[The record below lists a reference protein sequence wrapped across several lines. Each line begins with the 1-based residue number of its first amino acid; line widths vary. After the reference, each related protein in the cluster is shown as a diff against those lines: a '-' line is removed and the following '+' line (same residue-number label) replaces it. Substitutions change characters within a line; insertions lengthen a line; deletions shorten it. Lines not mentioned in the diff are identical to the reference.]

1 MFYLAATLALFRL
14 IPRNLP
20 SLLSRQQQQPQQ
32 YDPTQSQSVVFLLLG
47 ALLGVA
53 YSLGTEKY
61 MRAMRHPHIFVRNA
75 MLWLSAMAWLFAAAA
90 VIWLASR
97 IYNQVDGGLEGF
109 DRSMGV
115 LIPFVVR
122 ADLIVDWAKRV
133 AWALINMSTWT
144 QSTVQLRRLLR
155 RASHMQHTLSAS
167 HDVTDLFRDA
177 ESVQTRLLAAE
188 NQLWT
193 QDANSLVH
201 LSELVHHFE
210 KLGRVAVYA
219 LAVLF
224 GAIPAA
230 FAWVL
235 YAVYQIV
242 ICFRCSAYAPALLF
256 TASIILTPVFAVV
269 LIIAAIILLGGVVS
283 LSVVGTIIQ
292 FSVYWSTRIMYYMVR
307 VLLSQQWAGFPQLRT
322 LHTMHAVDPDTASA
336 SMIVRG
342 IRSPVEASISMAE
355 MGSLLPTELE
365 FSLSSWDGTDK
376 RRGDTLKPISVS
388 ISRHFRTLSLI
399 GDLMEHHSSGAN
411 ISPPHPHTVAPST
424 QNTKHT
430 HRPQLD
436 TTASSSD
443 SSRQNRHVQ
452 IPDRVTSSIEV
463 HGSEVR
469 TEQECIKERNVT
481 ILRLMQKLGLDLS
494 VKSGRRRRLSTFYAF
509 AMLVHMQI
517 ESGGNAWRLCSVEYL
532 TDLDFKKRISSF
544 GCVIADEAGIAI
556 DELSSRLK
564 VSSKYRVVPTGYP
577 TSRMVPVAD
586 WLRSALLGFLETD
599 LERAYSDDKA
609 PEISTLSMEGD
620 EP

>member
-1 MFYLAATLALFRL
+1 MASLAAAFSLARH
-14 IPRNLP
+14 IPRDLP
-20 SLLSRQQQQPQQ
+20 TILSRQQQQQN
-32 YDPTQSQSVVFLLLG
+32 DPTQSQSVVFLLLG

-75 MLWLSAMAWLFAAAA
+75 MLWLSAIAWLFAAAA

-155 RASHMQHTLSAS
+155 RAPQMEHAVCVN
-167 HDVTDLFRDA
+167 HDVTDLFRTS
-177 ESVQTRLLAAE
+177 ESVQSRLLTAE

-193 QDANSLVH
+193 QDAHSLVH

-219 LAVLF
+219 LAVLV

-230 FAWVL
+230 LAWLV
-235 YAVYQIV
+235 YAVYQII
-242 ICFRCSAYAPALLF
+242 ICFRCSAHAPALLY
-256 TASIILTPVFAVV
+256 TASIMLTPVFAFV
-269 LIIAAIILLGGVVS
+269 LIISSIILLGGVVS

-292 FSVYWSTRIMYYMVR
+292 FSVYWSTRIAYYMVR
-307 VLLSQQWAGFPQLRT
+307 VLLSQQWAGFPHLRT
-322 LHTMHAVDPDTASA
+322 LHTMHAVDPDIATA

-342 IRSPVEASISMAE
+342 IRSPAEASIAMAE

-376 RRGDTLKPISVS
+376 RKGGRLKPISVS
-388 ISRHFRTLSLI
+388 ISRHVRTLSFI
-399 GDLMEHHSSGAN
+399 GDFVDRHSSSAN
-411 ISPPHPHTVAPST
+411 SSPPNGNPSASST
-424 QNTKHT
+424 ANTKET
-430 HRPQLD
+430 HRSELD
-436 TTASSSD
+436 TAASSAESGRHN
-443 SSRQNRHVQ
+443 RQLQNADR
-452 IPDRVTSSIEV
+452 IPSSIEV
-463 HGSEVR
+463 HGSEAR
-469 TEQECIKERNVT
+469 TDEERAKDRNVA
-481 ILRLMQKLGLDLS
+481 ILLLMQKLGLDLS

-517 ESGGNAWRLCSVEYL
+517 ESGGNAWRLNSVEYL
-532 TDLDFKKRISSF
+532 CDSDFKKRISSF
-544 GCVIADEAGIAI
+544 SCVIADEASIAVE
-556 DELSSRLK
+556 ELSNRLK

-577 TSRMVPVAD
+577 SSRMVPVAD
-586 WLRSALLGFLETD
+586 WLRSALLGFLD
-599 LERAYSDDKA
+599 ADVDMVYSDDKA
-609 PEISTLSMEGD
+609 PEISALSVEG
-620 EP
+620 EEQ